1 MLPAREF
8 HTRRLAMELNCSHT
22 CKESQGYHLRV
33 LCSKLSNFAIDN
45 FRVKY
50 NTISESSDSN
60 ILQGTK
66 GKKKEKILYIYR
78 HNSHEQYKK
87 IRKTLAR
94 SITLTVE

>member
-33 LCSKLSNFAIDN
+33 LCSKLPNFAIDN

-60 ILQGTK
+60 ILQETK
-66 GKKKEKILYIYR
+66 GKKIKKKYYTYIGII
-78 HNSHEQYKK
+78 HMNSTKK
-87 IRKTLAR
+87 SGRPWPDLLR
-94 SITLTVE
+94 